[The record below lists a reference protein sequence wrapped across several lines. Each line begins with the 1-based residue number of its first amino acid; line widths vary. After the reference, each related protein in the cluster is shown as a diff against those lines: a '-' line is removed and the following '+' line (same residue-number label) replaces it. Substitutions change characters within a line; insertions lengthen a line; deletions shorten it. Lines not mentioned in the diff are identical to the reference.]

1 MRTPLAR
8 RAARVAGV
16 SRGGGADGASPGGDD
31 RASSPPTVLENEFLE
46 FLAPGKVA
54 VRREELRK
62 EQAVGEGQVLVEAI
76 CSSISSG
83 TELKVRVG
91 AGTRNE
97 TRPRRGRGGERGR
110 EVKRRRP
117 VSKQKQSPAKK
128 H

>member
-31 RASSPPTVLENEFLE
+31 RASSPRTVLENEFLE

-91 AGTRNE
+91 AGTGKWNA
-97 TRPRRGRGGERGR
+97 TAAGKGGGEREGGKTSAPD
-110 EVKRRRP
+110 V
-117 VSKQKQSPAKK
+117 
-128 H
+128 